1 VLDSCQDA
9 LSKEGTLGCYA
20 ADILHGV
27 AVARSLGL
35 DVRLV
40 DRLRGRREKHGVAT
54 GVSEAKIETYFAL
67 SKHAG
72 TSVPGRQTPSRSVD
86 PAEASLDVVKRQAPH
101 LVKGASRNARREP
114 RTWVGD
120 LDRQ

>member
-1 VLDSCQDA
+1 
-9 LSKEGTLGCYA
+9 
-20 ADILHGV
+20 V

-40 DRLRGRREKHGVAT
+40 DRLRGRREKHGAAT

-101 LVKGASRNARREP
+101 LVNGHPLGWPERET
-114 RTWVGD
+114 RTENVGWR